1 MSKLYFLDAEFQT
14 YMAYSPCNSEF
25 EEISENKLKKA
36 GYISTDQKMVLIG
49 GTYFMVYTY
58 QFLLSL
64 GIMALNADNTRS
76 YMFARFPLLFDAD
89 AFSTPRILVPKY
101 TFAGTRQAELTAA
114 FQALNINL
122 QGNVTFPDFRNLT
135 ASQLPVAR
143 SMFDIYTEGYQAG
156 ELKTA
161 TRVLLNL
168 KMAST
173 SAIIINQGFLDLI
186 AIRNTMRVLFPA
198 AAMGIKFNQKNIEPI
213 CKFYAQ
219 TKPQEVAN
227 AQLETVKKYL
237 VGVASLGGEEG
248 EIMGEIVTY
257 MKSIY
262 GDEIGDLTG
271 HNPLVDSMFV
281 YLVLEGFKKME
292 AENPEIID
300 ITTKPGRGGRRKRQ
314 TKQRRYTRR
323 IRKN

>member
-1 MSKLYFLDAEFQT
+1 
-14 YMAYSPCNSEF
+14 
-25 EEISENKLKKA
+25 
-36 GYISTDQKMVLIG
+36 
-49 GTYFMVYTY
+49 
-58 QFLLSL
+58 
-64 GIMALNADNTRS
+64 
-76 YMFARFPLLFDAD
+76 
-89 AFSTPRILVPKY
+89 
-101 TFAGTRQAELTAA
+101 
-114 FQALNINL
+114 
-122 QGNVTFPDFRNLT
+122 
-135 ASQLPVAR
+135 
-143 SMFDIYTEGYQAG
+143 
-156 ELKTA
+156 
-161 TRVLLNL
+161 
-168 KMAST
+168 
-173 SAIIINQGFLDLI
+173 
-186 AIRNTMRVLFPA
+186 MRVLFPA